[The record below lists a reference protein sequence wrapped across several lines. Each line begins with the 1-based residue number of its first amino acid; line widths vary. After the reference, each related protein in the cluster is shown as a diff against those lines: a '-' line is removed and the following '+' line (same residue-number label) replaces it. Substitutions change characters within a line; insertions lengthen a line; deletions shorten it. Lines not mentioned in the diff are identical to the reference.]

1 MIETVYCVALVVVSI
16 ACFSIGYLI
25 GEHNGKI
32 DRRME
37 EEFEKSK
44 AEFMEILKEFKQ

>member
-32 DRRME
+32 DQKLE
-37 EEFEKSK
+37 QEFEKSK
-44 AEFMEILKEFKQ
+44 AEFMRLLKEVKE